1 MKKDDIQRLINL
13 GETTLVSIDPDVK
26 SEISRR
32 KIDSIT
38 SDMKKHLSRNK
49 KVHIVL
55 IRE

>member
-38 SDMKKHLSRNK
+38 SDMKKHLSRKK
-49 KVHIVL
+49 KVHILL